1 MTASHPRHGSMAL
14 AVQRLNA
21 EHQLLWFCFINLA
34 NHSFFPNTLHLQPLT
49 PTLHPTSGVLI
60 AYSAFSTPSLP
71 PALGWIFNLCRR
83 KGGSVGRAAAP
94 ISCGE
99 NGSQPQS
106 GSWSGLQW
114 ATQRQR
120 GPGKKVRENMQNT
133 ALKTQRLSFP
143 NPLL

>member
-1 MTASHPRHGSMAL
+1 MVPWPLQSRDSM
-14 AVQRLNA
+14 QNIN
-21 EHQLLWFCFINLA
+21 CFGFV
-34 NHSFFPNTLHLQPLT
+34 SSTLQTIATFQTPCICNPLT
-49 PTLHPTSGVLI
+49 PTLHPTSGVLT

-83 KGGSVGRAAAP
+83 KGGCVGRVAAP

-106 GSWSGLQW
+106 GSWSGLRW

-120 GPGKKVRENMQNT
+120 GPEKKSPGEYAKHCIKETKAQLSKSF
-133 ALKTQRLSFP
+133 ALKFKQKM
-143 NPLL
+143 